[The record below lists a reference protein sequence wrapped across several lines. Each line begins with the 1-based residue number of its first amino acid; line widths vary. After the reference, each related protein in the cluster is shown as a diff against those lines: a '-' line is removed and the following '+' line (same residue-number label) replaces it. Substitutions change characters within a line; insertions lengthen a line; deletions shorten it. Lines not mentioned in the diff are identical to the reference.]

1 MAFVVGTWRGT
12 TSRWAA
18 NPDKVAA
25 ILDVG
30 EGLHRS
36 AAVLMEDGTRFEA
49 NEPKEA
55 ILEQIHIGDY
65 RPIRFL
71 SPAGEAMTVFRGHV
85 VGVEPGQ
92 TEDVSVLRLTGG
104 AVQVRCH
111 FDDLTSTIL
120 R

>member
-1 MAFVVGTWRGT
+1 MAYVVGTWRGT
-12 TSRWAA
+12 ASRWAA

-25 ILDVG
+25 TLDTG

-36 AAVLMEDGTRFEA
+36 AAVLMADGTRYEA

-55 ILEQIHIGDY
+55 ILEQIHISDY

-71 SPAGEAMTVFRGHV
+71 SPGGEAMTIFRGHI
-85 VGVEPGQ
+85 VGVGAGGD
-92 TEDVSVLRLTGG
+92 EDVCLIRLTGG
-104 AVQVRCH
+104 EVQVRCP

>member
-18 NPDKVAA
+18 NPNQVAA
-25 ILDVG
+25 ILDTG
-30 EGLHRS
+30 EGTHRGT
-36 AAVLMEDGTRFEA
+36 AILMANGIRYEA

-55 ILEQIHIGDY
+55 ILEQIHISDY

-71 SPAGEAMTVFRGHV
+71 APGGEAMTVFRSHI

-92 TEDVSVLRLTGG
+92 TDDVSVIRLTGG
-104 AVQVRCH
+104 DVQVRCH
-111 FDDLTSTIL
+111 FDDLTSSIL